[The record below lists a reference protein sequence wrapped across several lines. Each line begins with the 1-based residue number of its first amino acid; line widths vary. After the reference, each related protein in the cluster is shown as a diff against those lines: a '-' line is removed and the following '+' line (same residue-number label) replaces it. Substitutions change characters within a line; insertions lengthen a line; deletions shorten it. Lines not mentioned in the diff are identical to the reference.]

1 MDAFETLRRQAIER
15 RNESIN
21 EARRKCQ
28 EVLRWIDQLEGRLVP
43 PQPTKSEQKR
53 QAVCDLITEVMPK
66 DRDFTT
72 AELFTLVRQM
82 YPNRRLTLG
91 NVRSSLAYME
101 ECDRIRRSRLVDAK
115 IHWCGPDFV
124 QATKTWNAATCA
136 KVAEKVLRERGPLR
150 LIDLL
155 VAVREA
161 GFRAG
166 DDPRKVRNALNK
178 SLCTNPG
185 RFRRDG
191 KRWGLV
197 ERV

>member
-1 MDAFETLRRQAIER
+1 
-15 RNESIN
+15 
-21 EARRKCQ
+21 
-28 EVLRWIDQLEGRLVP
+28 
-43 PQPTKSEQKR
+43 
-53 QAVCDLITEVMPK
+53 MPK

-72 AELFTLVRQM
+72 AELFALVKQAH
-82 YPNRRLTLG
+82 PKRRLTLG

-115 IHWCGPDFV
+115 IHWCGPGFV
-124 QATKTWNAATCA
+124 QATKQWHAETCA
-136 KVAEKVLRERGPLR
+136 KVAEKVLRARGPLK
-150 LIDLL
+150 LLDLL

-161 GFRAG
+161 GFRSG

-191 KRWGLV
+191 KQWGLV
-197 ERV
+197 